1 MLSDHVR
8 YLEPIQVT
16 GRLTPERCREHER
29 TARELARSARNSEHR
44 KRLDDIAATVGA
56 ALRAIGSL
64 GKASGLG
71 RATNHRT

>member
-29 TARELARSARNSEHR
+29 TARELARSTRNLEQR
-44 KRLDDIAATVGA
+44 KRLDDIAAMWEQLCEQLE
-56 ALRAIGSL
+56 ALEKRRA
-64 GKASGLG
+64 
-71 RATNHRT
+71 